1 MAKEV
6 YSVIKGR
13 ILSGAYESGEFINE
27 IALAEELN
35 VSRTPIRETLAR
47 LEWEK
52 LVTIIPRAGAMV
64 APAELNAVKEAYQ
77 VRLILEGDLGRRAA
91 LRVTQTQIEQ
101 LEAIKRKCEGL
112 VNAGTQDDLNALSR
126 EYRAVLGAA
135 ASNKT
140 LFEMSELLFNVTV
153 RVWHTIPEKD
163 AHAELASALIAEIGA
178 IIEAF
183 KAKDGDAAQKA
194 MQDAIRYYTEKLRR
208 LFRE

>member
-6 YSVIKGR
+6 YSVIKDR
-13 ILSGAYESGEFINE
+13 ILSGAYDSGEFINE
-27 IALAEELN
+27 VALAQELN
-35 VSRTPIRETLAR
+35 VSRTPIREALAR

-64 APAELNAVKEAYQ
+64 APAELNSIKEAYQ
-77 VRLILEGDLGRRAA
+77 VRLILEGELGRRAA
-91 LRVTQTQIEQ
+91 LRATQPQIEE

-112 VNAGTQDDLNALSR
+112 IKAGTQDDLNAISR

-140 LFEMSELLFNVTV
+140 LFELSELLFNVSI

-163 AHAELASALIAEIGA
+163 AHAERASALIGEIDA
-178 IIEAF
+178 MIDAF
-183 KAKDGDAAQKA
+183 KTQDGNAAQKV
-194 MQDAIRYYTEKLRR
+194 MHDAIEYYTEKLKG
-208 LFRE
+208 LF

>member
-6 YSVIKGR
+6 YAIIKDR
-13 ILSGAYESGEFINE
+13 ILSGDYNTGEFINE
-27 IALAEELN
+27 QALAEELK

-77 VRLILEGDLGRRAA
+77 VRFVLEGELGRRAA
-91 LRVTQTQIEQ
+91 LRATNGHIEA
-101 LEAIKRKCEGL
+101 LEAIKRKCEGF
-112 VNAGTQDDLNALSR
+112 VDTGTQDDLNAISR
-126 EYRAVLGAA
+126 EYRTVLDSA

-140 LFEMSELLFNVTV
+140 LFELSELLYNVSV
-153 RVWHTIPEKD
+153 RVWQSIPEKD
-163 AHAELASALIAEIGA
+163 AHAELATALITEIDA

-183 KAKDGDAAQKA
+183 KIKDGDAAQKA
-194 MQDAIRYYTEKLRR
+194 MQDAIRYYTEKLKK
-208 LFRE
+208 LF

>member
-6 YSVIKGR
+6 YAIIKDR
-13 ILSGAYESGEFINE
+13 ILSGAYDSGDFINE
-27 IALAEELN
+27 VALAEELN

-64 APAELNAVKEAYQ
+64 APAELNLVKEAYQ
-77 VRLILEGDLGRRAA
+77 VRFILEGELGRRAA
-91 LRVTQTQIEQ
+91 LRATQTQIEE
-101 LEAIKRKCEGL
+101 LEAIKRKCAGL
-112 VNAGTQDDLNALSR
+112 IDTGTQDDLNAISR

-140 LFEMSELLFNVTV
+140 LYELSELLFNVSV

-163 AHAELASALIAEIGA
+163 AHAELALALIAEIEA
-178 IIEAF
+178 MIQAF
-183 KAKDGDAAQKA
+183 KGRDGKAAQKA
-194 MQDAIRYYTEKLRR
+194 MQDAIHYYTEKLKG
-208 LFRE
+208 LF